1 MNQLREPL
9 LVNHTI
15 KSVGYV
21 SVSRWLKSLSLHSDD
36 NAILYRINF
45 IKLKISLK

>member
-9 LVNHTI
+9 LLNHTI
-15 KSVGYV
+15 RSLGYV
-21 SVSRWLKSLSLHSDD
+21 SVSRWLKLLSLHSDD

-45 IKLKISLK
+45 VILKISLT